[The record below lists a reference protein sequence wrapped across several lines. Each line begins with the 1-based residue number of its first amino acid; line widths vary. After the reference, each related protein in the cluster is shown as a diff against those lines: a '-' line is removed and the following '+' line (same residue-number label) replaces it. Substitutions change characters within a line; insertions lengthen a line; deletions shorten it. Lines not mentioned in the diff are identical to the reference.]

1 MPAKRAL
8 SAAFA
13 LLLAVS
19 FAAPSGARAVSAGGF
34 TYDGSPGGATVTGC
48 DGICPTTLTIP
59 DTLCGQPVTSI
70 GDGAF
75 ETSLL
80 TSVTIP
86 DRVMSIGRN
95 AFYNNLLTSVAIP
108 NSVSTVGENAFRDN
122 RLAGVTI
129 GSSVISI
136 GNSAF
141 QNNLLTTLTIPNSV
155 TDIGDSAFSYNLL
168 TTLTIGN
175 SVTSVGDRAFAA
187 NLLTAVTFM
196 GNAPIAVDSD
206 VFSKNP
212 DLTHV
217 DRQFSATGWTSA
229 WSEVP
234 VVTLPELPPT
244 DRDGSVWTTTL
255 VILAGLT
262 AAASIGLRVRGAKRA

>member
-1 MPAKRAL
+1 MPAKRGL

-19 FAAPSGARAVSAGGF
+19 FAAPSGAWAVSAGGF
-34 TYDGSPGGATVTGC
+34 IYDGSPGGATVTGC

-59 DTLCGQPVTSI
+59 DTLGGQPVTSI
-70 GDGAF
+70 GDDAF

-86 DRVMSIGRN
+86 DGVISIGRN
-95 AFYNNLLTSVAIP
+95 AFYNNLLTRVTIP
-108 NSVSTVGENAFRDN
+108 NSVTNIGENAFRDN

-129 GSSVISI
+129 GQSVTSI

-141 QNNLLTTLTIPNSV
+141 QNNLLATLTIPNSV
-155 TDIGDSAFSYNLL
+155 TGIGDSAFGYNLL
-168 TTLTIGN
+168 TALTIGN
-175 SVTSVGDRAFAA
+175 SVTSVGDRAFAS
-187 NLLTAVTFM
+187 NLLTAVTFT

-206 VFSKNP
+206 VFSENS

-217 DRQFSATGWTSA
+217 DRQFSATGWTSV

-244 DRDGSVWTTTL
+244 DRDGSNWSMAL
-255 VILAGLT
+255 VVLAGIT
-262 AAASIGLRVRGAKRA
+262 AAVSIGLRVRGAKRA